1 MPSAPALGPVL
12 GTLVVPPGDPG
23 PAGVW
28 GIQEVRPTSRPGGAV
43 HDQKL

>member
-28 GIQEVRPTSRPGGAV
+28 GIQEVRPASRPGGAV